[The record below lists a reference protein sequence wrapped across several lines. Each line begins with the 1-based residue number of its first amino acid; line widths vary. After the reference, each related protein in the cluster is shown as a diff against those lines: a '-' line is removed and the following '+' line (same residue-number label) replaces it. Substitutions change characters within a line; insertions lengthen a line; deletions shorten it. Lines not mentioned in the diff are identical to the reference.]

1 MGHFY
6 GYKVRCVEPSS
17 EEDPLIFEDYS
28 LVMQVQQQGR
38 DIQRNDYVMRWKL
51 VTFCD
56 VLMKEDDT
64 DISKAKVDEFLNF
77 QEK

>member
-1 MGHFY
+1 
-6 GYKVRCVEPSS
+6 
-17 EEDPLIFEDYS
+17 
-28 LVMQVQQQGR
+28 MQLQQQSR

-56 VLMKEDDT
+56 VLMKEDT

-77 QEK
+77 QEN

>member
-1 MGHFY
+1 
-6 GYKVRCVEPSS
+6 
-17 EEDPLIFEDYS
+17 
-28 LVMQVQQQGR
+28 MQVQQQGR

-56 VLMKEDDT
+56 VLMKEEDT

-77 QEK
+77 QEN